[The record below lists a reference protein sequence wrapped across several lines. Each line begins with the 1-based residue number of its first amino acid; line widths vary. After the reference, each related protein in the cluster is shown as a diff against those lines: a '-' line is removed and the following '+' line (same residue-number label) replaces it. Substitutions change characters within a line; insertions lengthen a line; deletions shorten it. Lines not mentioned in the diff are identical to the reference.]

1 MIPLID
7 KLDGFET
14 IGLKIAEIL
23 ALEQTYQQALA
34 VEASKDP
41 ALWAFKVFHE
51 RSNPWES
58 YLYDDADTTPIVN
71 IWYNNSSIDE
81 KKSSGDGY
89 QTCYTSRFNVDCYV
103 SAVHEETETGHL
115 SGDELAAKSAQRIGR
130 IVRNILAHEKYRNLG
145 ITGDYRPW
153 RKFVTSLE
161 MFQPATAQGAI
172 QSVMGFRLA
181 VEVDHNETI
190 LERSYET
197 LDGVDVTF
205 QHEPD
210 GLVHVELKYDYGED

>member
-81 KKSSGDGY
+81 KNH
-89 QTCYTSRFNVDCYV
+89 QMTALRPVIQAV
-103 SAVHEETETGHL
+103 STL
-115 SGDELAAKSAQRIGR
+115 
-130 IVRNILAHEKYRNLG
+130 IVMCQLYMKRQNQGICLG
-145 ITGDYRPW
+145 
-153 RKFVTSLE
+153 
-161 MFQPATAQGAI
+161 M
-172 QSVMGFRLA
+172 
-181 VEVDHNETI
+181 N
-190 LERSYET
+190 
-197 LDGVDVTF
+197 
-205 QHEPD
+205 
-210 GLVHVELKYDYGED
+210 